1 MEGQISGLKEEKKEL
16 ENAINDLKREKEN
29 FIEEIKFLA
38 NKVAECQEE
47 HESTKQNLNH
57 QTLLNLE
64 ECERIRKYKRLI
76 DTTIIKMAD
85 FKQQITN
92 LKHCNNELF
101 LQNKKLN
108 VRAAAGFVNLTP
120 RPDYSKIVHQVGF
133 NIDKKSTVQIFD
145 ELRRQIASTSDEG
158 SEKNKNKKSLKKL
171 KESEAKKLVEQSLPI
186 LKQLV
191 ILKRSRSLSAR
202 PRRDDSLNNSP
213 LKVSK
218 REENLDILRASKTI
232 GNSSFLP
239 LPQKNDNTGSLNQ
252 SLCNDIYEDN
262 LNLAN
267 KMLSRL
273 ITAKKGF

>member
-1 MEGQISGLKEEKKEL
+1 MEEQI
-16 ENAINDLKREKEN
+16 IDLKQDKKGLEKTIDELKKEKEN
-29 FIEEIKFLA
+29 FIEEIKFLT
-38 NKVAECQEE
+38 NKVTECQEE

-64 ECERIRKYKRLI
+64 ECERIRKYKKLI

-120 RPDYSKIVHQVGF
+120 RPDYSKMKI
-133 NIDKKSTVQIFD
+133 NIEKKSTVQMVE
-145 ELRRQIASTSDEG
+145 ELLLQIASDEG
-158 SEKNKNKKSLKKL
+158 SASEKKKNRKSPKKSKEPESKKSIEEIPANEN
-171 KESEAKKLVEQSLPI
+171 KPI
-186 LKQLV
+186 IKQLV

-202 PRRDDSLNNSP
+202 PRRDIDDFVQLESR
-213 LKVSK
+213 KD
-218 REENLDILRASKTI
+218 NLDILRASKTI

-239 LPQKNDNTGSLNQ
+239 LKNDTNAGSLNQ

-267 KMLSRL
+267 KMLNKL
-273 ITAKKGF
+273 IAGKKGF